1 MSYADALPTRKWPR
15 VYVLNGNAN
24 VILTSTA
31 GNFCVLFTAND
42 GYTLVRRFLKAD
54 TRLSSRI
61 VLRAAQ
67 EKQKRCTTWN
77 VTV

>member
-1 MSYADALPTRKWPR
+1 METQTL
-15 VYVLNGNAN
+15 
-24 VILTSTA
+24 ILTGSA
-31 GNFCVLFTAND
+31 GDFCILFTAND
-42 GYTLVRRFLKAD
+42 GYTLMRRLLKVD

>member
-1 MSYADALPTRKWPR
+1 MAYADALPTRKWPR

-24 VILTSTA
+24 VNSHRQCWGFLR
-31 GNFCVLFTAND
+31 LFTAND
-42 GYTLVRRFLKAD
+42 GYTLMRRLLKVD